1 MSATPEVII
10 VGSGPAG
17 VMSAWGLRGRSVRM
31 LDVGHTAGGA
41 PRLDDNLYRIRAQQ
55 DLTSTFIGERFEG
68 LRNLRGRPI
77 SAKLKAPGMDF
88 ITRDWQTLTGLASE
102 SFQPVIS
109 LAYGGFGNAWG
120 AGVYRFTARDL
131 EGFPLRPED
140 LAPYYDAVGR
150 HIGISGV
157 ADDLEADFGH
167 EPALDPPLHL
177 SRNCARLLQSYERR
191 RAELNRAGVR
201 LGRSRLA
208 VITQPREGRE
218 PYAYRALEFAQPGDP
233 AVYNPALTLNDLR
246 REHAID
252 YEPGWVVE
260 RFREAESSVEVKARR
275 PSGETATFR
284 AQRLILAAG
293 ALNSARIVLASAADH
308 DARLPLLD
316 NPMTVLPVIHPRNFG
331 SALDP
336 SDSCLAQLN
345 MVLEAHGRTYQG
357 SLYGLNGAPVAEFLA
372 RLPFSLPD
380 NLALLKYLL
389 PALSITMLF
398 YPAEPSPGQYLR
410 LRPDGVL
417 EAAYG
422 WRPDPNVTSEL
433 VRVMRLLG
441 GWTVAQLAQHPAPG
455 NGIHYAGTLPMR
467 GDPARH
473 ELHADG
479 RLQGTARVYVTDGSG
494 FPRLPA
500 KNLTYTIMANALR
513 IAEAVKKGLG

>member
-1 MSATPEVII
+1 MNTTPDVIV

-17 VMSAWGLRGRSVRM
+17 VMSAWGLRGRSVQM
-31 LDVGHTAGGA
+31 LDVGHMPPAT
-41 PRLDDNLYRIRAQQ
+41 PRLSDNLYNLRAQR
-55 DLTSTFIGERFEG
+55 DLTSAFIGEHFEG
-68 LRNLRGRPI
+68 LRNLCGRPI

-88 ITRDWQTLTGLASE
+88 ITRNWQTLTGLASE

-109 LAYGGFGNAWG
+109 LACGGFGNAWG

-140 LAPYYDAVGR
+140 LAPYYDAVSR

-157 ADDLEADFGH
+157 ADDMEADFGH
-167 EPALDPPLHL
+167 EPALDPPLRL
-177 SRNCARLLQSYERR
+177 SRNCARMLHAYEGR
-191 RAELNRAGVR
+191 RAELKRSGVR

-218 PYAYRALEFAQPGDP
+218 PYQYRALEFAQPGDP
-233 AVYNPALTLNDLR
+233 AVYNPALTLNELR
-246 REHAID
+246 RDNAIT

-260 RFREAESSVEVKARR
+260 RFRETESCVEVDARR
-275 PSGETATFR
+275 PSGETAMFR

-308 DARLPLLD
+308 ESRLPLLD
-316 NPMTVLPVIHPRNFG
+316 NPMTVLPVIHPTSFG

-345 MVLEAHGRTYQG
+345 MVLGARGRTYQA
-357 SLYGLNGAPVAEFLA
+357 SLYGLNGAPVAEFLS

-398 YPAEPSPGQYLR
+398 YPADPSPGQYLR

-417 EAAYG
+417 EAAYA
-422 WRPDPNVTSEL
+422 WLPDASITTEL
-433 VRVMRLLG
+433 VRIMRRLG
-441 GWTVAQLAQHPAPG
+441 GWTVPQLAQHPAPG

-467 GDPARH
+467 AEPARH

-479 RLQGTARVYVTDGSG
+479 RLEGTARVYVTDGSA

-513 IAEAVKKGLG
+513 IAEGIRKGLP